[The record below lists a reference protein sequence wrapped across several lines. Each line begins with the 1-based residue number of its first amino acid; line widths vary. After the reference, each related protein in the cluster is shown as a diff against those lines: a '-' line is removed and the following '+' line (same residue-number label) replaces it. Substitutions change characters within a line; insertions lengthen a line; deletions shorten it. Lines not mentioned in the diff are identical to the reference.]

1 MTRIWVL
8 FAFSLLAQVSN
19 LRQEAT
25 RLYSERKFADAA
37 RVVEQMLVE
46 QPGDREARL
55 LLGLCWQQ
63 ANDLDKAELVLAEL
77 ATRER
82 EWAKARYALAR
93 LMYMRGRFDASI
105 TEARA
110 AGLLGEPKARVEN
123 LIGRVNDERGR
134 LDEALANFRVAI
146 AADRTF
152 AAPLA
157 GEASVLYKLGRYA
170 EAKSSA
176 QAALRID
183 PKDEEARRVSEQIRR
198 APAEVARTV
207 APVISFTDAANNITF
222 KLDHN
227 PLPEK
232 ILASTMAGGLAVF
245 DYDND
250 GKLDIFF
257 TNGADVLTLV
267 KDHPRHSNRLY
278 KNHGEWTF
286 EDMTKEARLE
296 GEGFSMGAAA
306 GDFDNDGWVDLFVA
320 GAGRNALYRNNHGVF
335 EKIEGAVADEKW
347 SVAAAWID
355 YDKDGLL
362 DLFVVN
368 YLDWV
373 PDIDQ
378 YCGDRKRDLRV
389 YCHPREFK
397 PVSNKLYRNL
407 GGGKFA
413 DVSLRAGV
421 AAHKGKGMSAS
432 VADYDGDGWPDIFV
446 TNDTMANVLF
456 RNQRDGTFVES
467 ALAAGA
473 AYNDMGKPIS
483 AMGADFRDYDNDGTP
498 DLVFTALTG
507 ETFPLLRNA
516 GGIFQDATYPSRAGL
531 HAARRSGWG
540 VTFADLNNDGWKDL
554 VTANAHVT
562 DNIEQVTGDRYKEP
576 NLVMTNQQ
584 GRFTRAIDLG
594 PAAAHRGLA
603 VADLDGD
610 GLQDIVTTVLGARP
624 ELWRNTT
631 EKAGNWIGVVVDRQ
645 GARVRVGTQWQE
657 TWSARGYASSVH
669 GQAHFGVGE
678 ASTVDVEVRW
688 PDGTVTAL
696 KDQKVNRV
704 LRVGKPAGAR

>member
-1 MTRIWVL
+1 MKL
-8 FAFSLLAQVSN
+8 LLGALALSLLAQVAN

-25 RLYSERKFADAA
+25 RLYGERRFADAA
-37 RVVEQMLVE
+37 RVVEQLLVE

-55 LLGLCWQQ
+55 LLGLSWQQ
-63 ANDLDKAELVLAEL
+63 ANELAKAELVLAEL
-77 ATRER
+77 ANRER
-82 EWAKARYALAR
+82 EWPNARYALAR
-93 LMYMRGRFDASI
+93 LLYMRGQFDASI
-105 TEARA
+105 AEARA
-110 AGLLGEPKARVEN
+110 AGTLGEPKARVEN

-134 LDEALANFRVAI
+134 LEEALTNFRAAI
-146 AADRTF
+146 AADRKF

-176 QAALRID
+176 EAALRID

-198 APAEVARTV
+198 APAETPVGE

-296 GEGFSMGAAA
+296 GEGFSIGAAA

-320 GAGRNALYRNNHGVF
+320 GAGRNSLYRNNKGVF
-335 EKIEGAVADEKW
+335 EKVEGAIAHEKW

-368 YLDWV
+368 YLDWI

-397 PVSNKLYRNL
+397 PVPNRLYRNL

-413 DVSLRAGV
+413 DVSERSGIL
-421 AAHKGKGMSAS
+421 AHKGKGMSAS
-432 VADYDGDGWPDIFV
+432 IADYDGDGWPDIFV
-446 TNDTMANVLF
+446 TNDTMANALF
-456 RNQRDGTFVES
+456 RNQGNGTFAES

-473 AYNDMGKPIS
+473 AFNDMGKPIS
-483 AMGADFRDYDNDGTP
+483 AMGADFRDYDNDGRP

-507 ETFPLLRNA
+507 ETFPLLRNT
-516 GGIFQDATYPSRAGL
+516 GGLFQDVTYPSRAGL
-531 HAARRSGWG
+531 HSARRSGWG
-540 VTFADLNNDGWKDL
+540 VALADLNNDGWKEL

-562 DNIEQVTGDRYKEP
+562 DNIEQMTGDKYKEP
-576 NLVMTNQQ
+576 NLVLTNQQ
-584 GRFTRAIDLG
+584 GRFTREIELG
-594 PAAAHRGLA
+594 PPAPHRGLA

-610 GLQDIVTTVLGARP
+610 GLQDIVTTVLGAKP

-631 EKAGNWIGVVVDRQ
+631 EKPGNWIAVTVPRQ
-645 GARVRVGTQWQE
+645 GARVRVGNQWQE
-657 TWSARGYASSVH
+657 SWSSRGYASSVL
-669 GQAHFGVGE
+669 GPVHFGVG
-678 ASTVDVEVRW
+678 ATTSVDVEVRW
-688 PDGTVTAL
+688 PDGSLTAL
-696 KDQKVNRV
+696 RNQKVNQVIRIV
-704 LRVGKPAGAR
+704 K